1 MQITEDYTDSE
12 LWVNFK
18 SGDKTALKTI
28 YYKYYMMLYRFGLK
42 KSSSSEL
49 VEDCLQDLFLKIWK
63 NRDTLGDA
71 VVIKSYLYRAYIR
84 ILFDAIKKN
93 ERTYKGVDLELELS
107 ECSFEESIIKNDSL
121 NESNIF
127 LDKALKHL
135 TKRQKQVVNLYYFEG
150 MPYKQIAEI
159 LPMKY
164 QAIRNCVHEAL
175 KVLRKNMESR
185 PL

>member
-12 LWVNFK
+12 LWISFK

-28 YYKYYMMLYRFGLK
+28 YYRYYMMLYRFGLK

-84 ILFDAIKKN
+84 ILFDAIKKS
-93 ERTYKGVDLELELS
+93 ERTYKGVDLDFESS
-107 ECSFEESIIKNDSL
+107 ESSFEERIIKNDSL
-121 NESNIF
+121 NESNIL
-127 LDKALKHL
+127 LDKALQHL

-150 MPYKQIAEI
+150 MPYKQIAEV

>member
-1 MQITEDYTDSE
+1 MQNTEDYTDSE
-12 LWVNFK
+12 LWVSFK

-93 ERTYKGVDLELELS
+93 ERTYRGVDLDLELS
-107 ECSFEESIIKNDSL
+107 ECSFEENVIKNDSL

-127 LDKALKHL
+127 LDNALKHL

-164 QAIRNCVHEAL
+164 QAIRNCVHESL